1 MDKII
6 DIKTRKPKI
15 IDPSTMKGF
24 NFESEF
30 EDGTGLWDA
39 EYQATMDM
47 LALKGLFFNEPWPYI
62 ALDLVADSLSQVPMV
77 VKRLSTDASGDVNEE
92 TVTDHPAL
100 MILQNPNPFQGYKDF
115 IYNLEVEI
123 DLMGNG
129 IIYYAKR
136 SNQLWII
143 PAETVTLDLNEGRL
157 AGYRVHQDLGQ
168 GQIDATSAEVFKPDD
183 IWHYRRPNPR
193 SLLWGL
199 SPFVP
204 NRKPVL
210 LNRYSLDWV
219 MSFYLKGATPNV
231 IIQSE
236 KPNVDEKRA
245 LRMLKTFE
253 QAHTGRANM
262 RRPLLVPNGYK
273 AEMMNQSIA
282 DQNFVELVKL
292 NREDILQILRIPKH
306 AVGLAESGSLGS
318 KEHEMALRFF
328 FTDSIQPRQAKI
340 EEFLT
345 DCFRS
350 QLLLEENEVL
360 EFDNS
365 EVAILQEDRQAQAEL
380 AQSLMPIWSLN
391 EIRSEIFNKDPLPEG
406 EAVASA
412 VPVPTPV
419 STAVDDDEQEVEE
432 VEEVSDTTL
441 EEDDDETQDKDY
453 RDSINKKLINKF
465 GDAIVKGLEDQVSLL
480 EQESKQ
486 IEPYV
491 HGLLDKWIEE
501 ALPVV
506 LRELK
511 KGQPKEK
518 AVGNDETP
526 KKIPSK
532 KRLRRLLAKVFGKD
546 EDEYLTTTLAEMEA
560 IPSQAFDTTVVTVLN
575 QENVAELEALKRQAG
590 EKTRKLMQARGLET
604 FHNIS
609 ETTTNKIFTIIENGI
624 KDGKG
629 LRDIGID
636 IAAST
641 QLTQGRATTIA
652 RTEALT
658 ANSLGQKA
666 AMDAAEEV
674 VDDLVKIWVNADD
687 LRVRGRPGGLYPDSK
702 DDHWKLGGEVRDVKD
717 VYSNG
722 LDYPRDPKGKAF
734 QTINC
739 RCTQV
744 IASRKDLTDE
754 DFQDFKNPT

>member
-687 LRVRGRPGGLYPDSK
+687 LRVRGRPGGLYPDAK

>member
-115 IYNLEVEI
+115 IYNLEIEI

-406 EAVASA
+406 EAVANA

-419 STAVDDDEQEVEE
+419 STAVEDDEQEVEE